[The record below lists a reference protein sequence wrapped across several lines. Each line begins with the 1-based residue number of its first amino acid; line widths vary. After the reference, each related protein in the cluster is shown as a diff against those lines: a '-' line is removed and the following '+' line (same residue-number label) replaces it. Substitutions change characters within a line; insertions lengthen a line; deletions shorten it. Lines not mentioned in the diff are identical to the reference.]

1 MKIGIFGDSWAK
13 TIASPENKKNHD
25 GYAWWEI
32 LSKKYEVTNFGVPG
46 SSVYFSYEEFNTHH
60 SQFNKVIFLATEPGR
75 LTFEIG
81 SEIKNP
87 LLAPI
92 FKRHCNAYA
101 TADYYSKVFNDSRF
115 PEDSARINAA
125 KEYFLWILNRK
136 EQNEY
141 KQLMLDKIKT
151 VRPDALVIQPAESWN
166 SIEHKLIPCLLD
178 ISNIEVEYFG
188 KGSFQELMNQG
199 YSDARPCHLTRE
211 DNKMFADKICNW
223 IENQTIPIFS
233 KEDFI
238 PPVDNIEIYF
248 EVKQP
253 PNYRLSR

>member
-1 MKIGIFGDSWAK
+1 MKIGVFGDSYGHTFDLTEFEKYNNAVSW
-13 TIASPENKKNHD
+13 TD
-25 GYAWWEI
+25 I

-46 SSVYFSYEEFNTHH
+46 SSVYFSFREFNTHH

-87 LLAPI
+87 LLSPI

-141 KQLMLDKIKT
+141 KQLMLDKIKN
-151 VRPDALVIQPAESWN
+151 VRPDALIMQPAESSN

-188 KGSFQELMNQG
+188 KGSFQELMDQG

-223 IENQTIPIFS
+223 IENQTIPIL
-233 KEDFI
+233 
-238 PPVDNIEIYF
+238 
-248 EVKQP
+248 VKKILYP
-253 PNYRLSR
+253 RLII